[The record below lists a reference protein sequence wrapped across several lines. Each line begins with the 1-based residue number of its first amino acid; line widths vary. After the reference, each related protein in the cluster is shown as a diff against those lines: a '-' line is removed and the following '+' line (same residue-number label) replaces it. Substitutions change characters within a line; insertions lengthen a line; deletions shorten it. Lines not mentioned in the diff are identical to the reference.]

1 MTLHFYNLLLFYAK
15 AGLMLP
21 FISSVGLHHTL
32 VQDLVLQSHAN
43 QCELEE
49 RHRTIVLDQ
58 SRYIPNLSHRDY
70 HFFEDL
76 RNTSGVIFCN
86 GDWGKLLR
94 SSALKE
100 HRVQGGWHERMFRW
114 KKCLPLMP
122 VSFVGFM
129 LSIQRCVRGY
139 NIKPWDGYRRRELR
153 SIQMHSVGA
162 DPEKTG
168 ETTSNRECVEL
179 LTNPLWLGKILI
191 VLLIFKISIGTFQIC
206 RGIIGDVYA
215 PQHDF

>member
-1 MTLHFYNLLLFYAK
+1 MISHFYNLLLLYMK
-15 AGLMLP
+15 ADLVLP
-21 FISSVGLHHTL
+21 FISSFGLDHTL

-49 RHRTIVLDQ
+49 RHWTIVLDQ
-58 SRYIPNLSHRDY
+58 SRYIPNLSHSDY

-86 GDWGKLLR
+86 WDWGKLLR

-100 HRVQGGWHERMFRW
+100 HRVQGGWHERVFRW

-139 NIKPWDGYRRRELR
+139 NIKPWDGNRRRELR
-153 SIQMHSVGA
+153 SIQMHSVGV
-162 DPEKTG
+162 DPEKIG
-168 ETTSNRECVEL
+168 ETTSNIRFESASSC
-179 LTNPLWLGKILI
+179 W
-191 VLLIFKISIGTFQIC
+191 QIPY
-206 RGIIGDVYA
+206 DWEKNE
-215 PQHDF
+215 